1 MEKAF
6 RGVSLPGS
14 EGQMHLGWRKE
25 SRVETGRWYGV
36 REVV

>member
-6 RGVSLPGS
+6 GGVSLPSS
-14 EGQMHLGWRKE
+14 EGQMHLGWLKE
-25 SRVETGRWYGV
+25 SRVETGRWNGL